1 MTAPGGVE
9 VGRVSVRAVPDTAK
23 FPVELKAA
31 LERIESKLRVEL
43 PVSLGKSDVVAD
55 ARKLAKQAEA
65 AAKVQLST
73 LLDTT
78 TVTAQLAAV
87 QRQVD
92 ARPIE
97 VDLDVPA
104 RERAEVVGKVDSTK
118 RGLER
123 NPIRIPLDVDTSS
136 LAAVSR
142 QIATLGGT
150 LAGAGVGAVAGQ
162 ALAGGLLAIA
172 AAVAETAGALAL
184 VPAAGAATVAV
195 VGTLKL
201 GLSGLE
207 DALTADTPKKY
218 AEALKEISPEARVL
232 VQALRDLS
240 PEVRAFRDTIQDR
253 LLRGLSDDAKDLSD
267 VYLPILKRG
276 LGGIAD
282 ELRAGALDLSRFA
295 REARTLSVLRTTL
308 DDSARA
314 TSLLRE
320 ALHPAADAVRDLVD
334 VGSDF
339 LPGLAV
345 QVAALAE
352 RWSILIERSADDG
365 RLREWISQA
374 LDNIGDLAGIV
385 GNIGRTFGAAFRAGD
400 DEGRQLLDTVR
411 GITGSIA
418 DFANS
423 AEGQEALGGF
433 FGAAGDLAEALLPLL
448 RSVVSVVGTEVAPL
462 LSRVGVTVVPAL
474 VRAVQAVDSALAKAG
489 PGVETFAGG
498 VAAVIDG
505 LVDSGAIDAVGEL
518 AGVVGGEL
526 GDALERI
533 GPKLGELVT
542 AIADELAEAM
552 PELVPAA
559 ADLTVALGDL
569 LIAATPLIGVIASLV
584 STVGLPTLQRVAER
598 LTPIIGDLA
607 KEMADGRL
615 QTAFVEV
622 ADAAAD
628 WVDEV
633 APLTDE
639 LIDLGTEIVRGV
651 LPHLPDLIA
660 SSAELAET
668 AVPLAKAINVVA
680 AALAFTSEKI
690 DDMTEKVP
698 GLKSALGNEGL
709 IGVLTSATTPLGP
722 IRGLYDAVSGLTKIM
737 MGEYPD
743 ATRSFVDNTV
753 KLGEGSRITLDEL
766 RTGFE
771 ETFSTLLGLTTEH
784 APMLTDIF
792 LGELFTMEDGSRTIF
807 GQILADLT
815 DHFGRMDAAVA
826 EHTFGISDKVDAAW
840 KRVSES
846 TRREWEETERRVAE
860 GIADVS
866 AETSK
871 LPARVRDSVGNI
883 AGTLYPNGASLI
895 QGFISGMKSQEY
907 AARQAAEAVMRI
919 VAGAFPS
926 SPAKYGPFSGR
937 GWTPYRG
944 AALVEGF
951 AEGMTGSI
959 SAAVRAAQQVTNAVS
974 DRLPAP
980 ANGSSGAGGGV
991 QLTQNIYPQP
1001 GQSEESIGMASSRHL
1016 AQIFRTR

>member
-1 MTAPGGVE
+1 
-9 VGRVSVRAVPDTAK
+9 
-23 FPVELKAA
+23 
-31 LERIESKLRVEL
+31 
-43 PVSLGKSDVVAD
+43 
-55 ARKLAKQAEA
+55 
-65 AAKVQLST
+65 
-73 LLDTT
+73 
-78 TVTAQLAAV
+78 
-87 QRQVD
+87 
-92 ARPIE
+92 
-97 VDLDVPA
+97 
-104 RERAEVVGKVDSTK
+104 
-118 RGLER
+118 
-123 NPIRIPLDVDTSS
+123 
-136 LAAVSR
+136 
-142 QIATLGGT
+142 
-150 LAGAGVGAVAGQ
+150 
-162 ALAGGLLAIA
+162 
-172 AAVAETAGALAL
+172 
-184 VPAAGAATVAV
+184 
-195 VGTLKL
+195 
-201 GLSGLE
+201 
-207 DALTADTPKKY
+207 
-218 AEALKEISPEARVL
+218 
-232 VQALRDLS
+232 
-240 PEVRAFRDTIQDR
+240 
-253 LLRGLSDDAKDLSD
+253 
-267 VYLPILKRG
+267 
-276 LGGIAD
+276 
-282 ELRAGALDLSRFA
+282 
-295 REARTLSVLRTTL
+295 
-308 DDSARA
+308 
-314 TSLLRE
+314 
-320 ALHPAADAVRDLVD
+320 
-334 VGSDF
+334 
-339 LPGLAV
+339 
-345 QVAALAE
+345 
-352 RWSILIERSADDG
+352 
-365 RLREWISQA
+365 
-374 LDNIGDLAGIV
+374 
-385 GNIGRTFGAAFRAGD
+385 
-400 DEGRQLLDTVR
+400 
-411 GITGSIA
+411 
-418 DFANS
+418 
-423 AEGQEALGGF
+423 
-433 FGAAGDLAEALLPLL
+433 LLPH
-448 RSVVSVVGTEVAPL
+448 R
-462 LSRVGVTVVPAL
+462 
-474 VRAVQAVDSALAKAG
+474 
-489 PGVETFAGG
+489 
-498 VAAVIDG
+498 
-505 LVDSGAIDAVGEL
+505 
-518 AGVVGGEL
+518 
-526 GDALERI
+526 
-533 GPKLGELVT
+533 
-542 AIADELAEAM
+542 
-552 PELVPAA
+552 
-559 ADLTVALGDL
+559 
-569 LIAATPLIGVIASLV
+569 
-584 STVGLPTLQRVAER
+584 
-598 LTPIIGDLA
+598 
-607 KEMADGRL
+607 
-615 QTAFVEV
+615 
-622 ADAAAD
+622 
-628 WVDEV
+628 
-633 APLTDE
+633 
-639 LIDLGTEIVRGV
+639 
-651 LPHLPDLIA
+651 PDLIA
-660 SSAELAET
+660 SSAVLAET

-771 ETFSTLLGLTTEH
+771 ETFGTLLGLTAEH

-895 QGFISGMKSQEY
+895 QGFIAGMKSQEY